1 MDSSSQNVV
10 GFQRVHVERII
21 LTTFYQPK
29 RKGAILSR
37 GACGGPS
44 LQKLYPSLQTQHQCS
59 LFCKDFSDPPKT
71 IYNWFLPLRWSTWY
85 ERNAY
90 AYFIPLHSLGLPSS
104 FKAMSSSY
112 SSSSINSPLTSAII
126 YLKIEWTQEQTSK
139 GGKSSNDNPSLPH
152 FMLRCGWFGKNTKLK
167 WRPLQE
173 QLREWICLF

>member
-44 LQKLYPSLQTQHQCS
+44 LQKLYPSLKTQHQCS

-85 ERNAY
+85 ESNAY

-126 YLKIEWTQEQTSK
+126 YLKIEWTRNKLQRVVSPPMITPAFPTSCYDVA
-139 GGKSSNDNPSLPH
+139 GLGRTQN
-152 FMLRCGWFGKNTKLK
+152 
-167 WRPLQE
+167 
-173 QLREWICLF
+173 